1 MPLNL
6 IGEADGV
13 VDWASRFPSLGV
25 GPFVSYE
32 EDRLE

>member
-13 VDWASRFPSLGV
+13 VDWASHFPSPGV
-25 GPFVSYE
+25 GPLVSYE
-32 EDRLE
+32 EDGLE